1 MDRISRLIN
10 LTACLLFL
18 SAGAVFAETP
28 RPEVAPEII
37 ERGWRPPVEL
47 AGQGD
52 AQLAIA
58 RLRDYHSLQKLVMEN
73 TEFHQETQKFVD
85 DLWASLERF
94 DLRRFYRML
103 PEQQDEWRS
112 LRVYGRTGLDSYQ
125 LGPEPDDRFR
135 DNSAPQ
141 MGDMEAV
148 IRARQIEKRRA
159 THYLLDGQVDLAIGE
174 IRWPSVVQAAHES
187 LRLLTPTGWGKPTEE
202 LPVPAHYHQLASTM
216 NPRLRDEEL
225 AILAPLWAAFPDVWA
240 LMAGLGEIEQLLL
253 EPIADTDYQRVAAI
267 FVIDTQRLRY
277 AYPALS
283 RHLHFMSSLL
293 QMKVELHDEQGKLL
307 TGYIDSEKLRAELHM
322 IVRDGDILPVQGDQP
337 IPAATPFDPN
347 APRKVTAH
355 IDTRMDIL
363 GVIAHVQ
370 GMTAN
375 IHYQP
380 TAQGARIDTQVTEV
394 PAVSVGGRALGL
406 IPTGMINFFLPRRI
420 DQLMIDFLTIA
431 CEGNDGHGITG
442 SLEFRQASAHGESS
456 QVSLQGAFE
465 GLDNFFVR
473 IGMGIVN
480 TRIIPDPAVSEDLR
494 KLFFDAHDAFAR
506 DLDQFERLAQTR
518 PR

>member
-1 MDRISRLIN
+1 MHRIPRLISYA
-10 LTACLLFL
+10 ACLLLL
-18 SAGAVFAETP
+18 SNASAFAQAP
-28 RPEVAPEII
+28 LPDVAPEII

-103 PEQQDEWRS
+103 PDQQDEWRS

-125 LGPEPDDRFR
+125 LGPEPDGRFR
-135 DNSAPQ
+135 DSHTPQ
-141 MGDMEAV
+141 MGDLEAV
-148 IRARQIEKRRA
+148 IRARQIEKRRN
-159 THYLLDGQVDLAIGE
+159 THYLLDGSFDLAIGE
-174 IRWPSVVQAAHES
+174 LRWPSVVQAAHEG
-187 LRLLTPTGWGKPTEE
+187 LRLLTPTAGTSEADDALVPTR
-202 LPVPAHYHQLASTM
+202 YHQLASTM
-216 NPRLRDEEL
+216 NPKLRQDEL
-225 AILAPLWAAFPDVWA
+225 AVIAPLWAAFPDVWA

-253 EPIADTDYQRVAAI
+253 EPVPDTDYQRVSAV

-293 QMKVELHDEQGKLL
+293 QMTVELHDDQGKLL
-307 TGYIDSEKLRAELHM
+307 TSYIDSEKLRAELHM
-322 IVRDGDILPVQGDQP
+322 MVRDGDILPMQNELPILNAQP
-337 IPAATPFDPN
+337 FNPN
-347 APRKVTAH
+347 EPRAVTAR

-370 GMTAN
+370 GMTAD

-380 TAQGARIDTQVTEV
+380 TTQGARIDTRVTQVPE
-394 PAVSVGGRALGL
+394 VSVGGRALGI

-420 DQLMIDFLTIA
+420 DQLMIDFLTVA
-431 CEGNDGHGITG
+431 CEGNEGQGITG
-442 SLEFRQASAHGESS
+442 SLEFQQASRSGESS
-456 QVSLQGAFE
+456 QISLQGAFE

-473 IGMGIVN
+473 VGMGIVN
-480 TRIIPDPAVSEDLR
+480 TRVIPDPAVSEDLR

-506 DLDQFERLAQTR
+506 DLDQFERLAQAR
-518 PR
+518 GL